1 MRPRRKYQPTRR
13 DVLAVAGA
21 LAGAAIARAGLG
33 TALVRAQAV
42 AVPDVDH
49 LIWGVADRDAGIDY
63 LEELTGVRAM
73 VGGSHPGRGTR
84 NGILSMGDRQ
94 YIEILAPDPEQP
106 EVDTER
112 IATLRG
118 LATPRLMTWCAV
130 AGDADAMAARVR
142 AAGER
147 VREIR
152 DGARERPDGVTLRWR
167 NLYMV
172 GPEDDVIPYAIDW
185 ADGTPHPSSD
195 APVGGS
201 LQSLRLKHPEAGR
214 MSALLTAMGLRLRVE
229 PGPATQLTAVLD
241 TPRGEVVLE

>member
-1 MRPRRKYQPTRR
+1 MRPERTNQPTRR

-21 LAGAAIARAGLG
+21 LAGAWVARPGIGSAR
-33 TALVRAQAV
+33 VRAQAA

-63 LEELTGVRAM
+63 LEALTGVRAV

-84 NGILSMGDRQ
+84 NGILSMGHRQ

-112 IATLRG
+112 IATLRR
-118 LATPRLMTWCAV
+118 LATPRLLTWCAV
-130 AGDADAMAARVR
+130 AGDADTMAGRVG
-142 AAGER
+142 AAGVR

-167 NLYMV
+167 NLYV
-172 GPEDDVIPYAIDW
+172 EGPEDDVIPYAIEW
-185 ADGTPHPSSD
+185 AVGTPHPSSD
-195 APVGGS
+195 APLGGS
-201 LQSLRLKHPEAGR
+201 LQSLRLQHPEAAR
-214 MSALLTAMGLRLRVE
+214 MSALLAAMGLGLRVE
-229 PGPATQLTAVLD
+229 PGPETKLAAVLD
-241 TPRGEVVLE
+241 TPRGEVVLQ